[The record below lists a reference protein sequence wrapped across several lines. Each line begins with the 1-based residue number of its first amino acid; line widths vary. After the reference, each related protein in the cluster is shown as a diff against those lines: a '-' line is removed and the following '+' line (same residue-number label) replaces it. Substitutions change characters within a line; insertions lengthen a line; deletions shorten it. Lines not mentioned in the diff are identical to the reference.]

1 MRIAS
6 HNTKDLN
13 AITCIKRASS
23 KQLDLQENLQGKNS
37 LRAPPA
43 VEKKRANLKSA
54 PTQPTSKK
62 AKLHGTDEFDVLMGT
77 GRKNVGPGN
86 QRFRALIGSLSARYR
101 AAKSRI
107 EKKEIKL
114 EVLNSVKEKGRIIKY
129 DDESETWEEVSS
141 PYALEKIKEAFQNS
155 LARKKR

>member
-1 MRIAS
+1 M
-6 HNTKDLN
+6 
-13 AITCIKRASS
+13 
-23 KQLDLQENLQGKNS
+23 
-37 LRAPPA
+37 
-43 VEKKRANLKSA
+43 
-54 PTQPTSKK
+54 
-62 AKLHGTDEFDVLMGT
+62 HGTDEFDVLMGT

-114 EVLNSVKEKGRIIKY
+114 EVLNGVKEKGRIIKY